1 MKKTRIK
8 KVVRLSWIREQ
19 AAKEF
24 EELKCV
30 PDLDPSF
37 FTAEE
42 LEHYIGALIRCH
54 AKDWMVVNDIED
66 ERAF

>member
-1 MKKTRIK
+1 MKKPEIK

-24 EELKCV
+24 EELRNV

-42 LEHYIGALIRCH
+42 MEHYIGTLIRSH
-54 AKDWMVVNDIED
+54 ADEWMVVNDIED